1 MGGFARKEVIER
13 LIMTSYETEEDYV
26 KDQLKS
32 YQKAKQILRDYKLK
46 IKNDL
51 LIDYRGDLD
60 KVLEGIDEGIKYTEK
75 KRKEFLSYSRRKEKH
90 SFY

>member
-13 LIMTSYETEEDYV
+13 LIMTSYETEEDYI

-75 KRKEFLSYSRRKEKH
+75 KKRKEFCHILNEKKH